1 MKKETIIIRS
11 ILGGVAIVA
20 TAGLFSNYLASQ
32 AEPPAKRSSA
42 PTKGVLVERANP
54 STTPFQLQVY
64 GKIEAYE
71 RIELFAE
78 VSGVL
83 QSTNPPFLEGNAF
96 RKGQTLLRIE
106 DSEATASLMSQR
118 STYINTLTQV
128 LPDIKLD
135 YPDLFEAWQNY
146 LASIDLDKNT
156 PAPPAVD
163 NSQAKIF
170 LTSKGVYSA
179 YHNLKSS
186 EERLDKYHIRA
197 PFSGVVTQSSIRPGT
212 LVRIGQ
218 PMGTFINPSVFE
230 LEVSLSLQYLDLLQ
244 EGNKVML
251 SSPDID
257 GEWEGTINRINKGLD
272 ANSQTVKAYIR
283 LKGSTLCEGMYLSGV
298 LQGVNL
304 KDVVSVNRRLIF
316 DNNHLWTVEDSSLV
330 KRRVEVVEF
339 TENEALVRGLNA
351 GELLVTEPVPGAFT
365 GMPVT
370 YSEEL

>member
-11 ILGGVAIVA
+11 IVGAVAIVA
-20 TAGLFSNYLASQ
+20 AAGLFSNYLASQ
-32 AEPPAKRSSA
+32 AEPPAKRSNA

-54 STTPFQLQVY
+54 ATTPFQLQVY

-83 QSTNPPFLEGNAF
+83 QSTNPPFLEGNNF

-118 STYINTLTQV
+118 SNYINTLTQV

-135 YPDLFEAWQNY
+135 YPDLFNDWQSY
-146 LASIDLDKNT
+146 LASIDLDRNT
-156 PAPPAVD
+156 PEPPAVE
-163 NSQAKIF
+163 NAQAKIF

-179 YHNLKSS
+179 FHSLKSS
-186 EERLDKYHIRA
+186 EERLAKYHIRA
-197 PFSGVVTQSSIRPGT
+197 PFSGVVTASSIRPGT
-212 LVRIGQ
+212 LVRVGQ

-230 LEVSLSLQYLDLLQ
+230 LEISLSLQYLDLLQ

-283 LKGSTLCEGMYLSGV
+283 VKGTNLREGMYLSGV
-298 LQGVNL
+298 LEGVNL
-304 KDVVSVNRRLIF
+304 NDVVSVNRRLIF

-330 KRRVEVVEF
+330 KRQIEVVEF
-339 TENEALVRGLNA
+339 TENDALVRGLET
-351 GELLVTEPVPGAFT
+351 GELIVTEPVPGAFT